1 MSSLPAK
8 SAVAVDAVLFVVII
22 VGSLLLLGSSIPC
35 SRRFS
40 FSIHLEAADDDEDD
54 DDDSD
59 DDDDE
64 INDDDLRYKA
74 NGALIGNELTKM
86 TPLPAPTTKP
96 NDTRQH

>member
-22 VGSLLLLGSSIPC
+22 VGSLLLFSIPC

-54 DDDSD
+54 DDSD

-64 INDDDLRYKA
+64 EEIKYDDLRYKA
-74 NGALIGNELTKM
+74 NGALN
-86 TPLPAPTTKP
+86 
-96 NDTRQH
+96 

>member
-1 MSSLPAK
+1 MSSLAAK
-8 SAVAVDAVLFVVII
+8 SAVAVDAVLFVAII
-22 VGSLLLLGSSIPC
+22 VGSLLLLLSSIPC

-40 FSIHLEAADDDEDD
+40 FSIHLEAADDD
-54 DDDSD
+54 DDDS

-86 TPLPAPTTKP
+86 TPLPLPPTKP
-96 NDTRQH
+96 NDTRH